1 MSQESKNPAPGGGQ
15 TDCSTVTENRSEIA
29 EPPLYHVILLNDDFT
44 TMEFVI
50 QALQQVFHKPL
61 PEATKI
67 MLEVHK
73 KGRGVA
79 GTYIRDVARTK
90 AERVMHLAF
99 RENFPLKCIL
109 EKA

>member
-1 MSQESKNPAPGGGQ
+1 MSQASKNSASGGSQ
-15 TDCSTVTENRSEIA
+15 ADCSTVTENHSEVL
-29 EPPLYHVILLNDDFT
+29 EPSLYHVILLNDDFT
-44 TMEFVI
+44 SMEFVI

-73 KGRGVA
+73 KGRGIA
-79 GTYIRDVARTK
+79 GTYIRDIARTK

-99 RENFPLKCIL
+99 KENYPLKCIL